1 MLFSTILL
9 QLKEELFKFMNNDN
23 IDEKSIIFNMDY
35 LIDITPTIENF
46 ERIIK
51 VIIPLKRNIIYWL
64 L

>member
-1 MLFSTILL
+1 
-9 QLKEELFKFMNNDN
+9 MNNDN